1 MEEDKIKYAL
11 SRAQILYKDTIPE
24 HISYLN
30 KIDAPS
36 NANVQVRTCKDKLEK
51 LLADY

>member
-1 MEEDKIKYAL
+1 MQEDKVKYLL
-11 SRAQILYKDTIPE
+11 SRAQILYKNTIPE

-36 NANVQVRTCKDKLEK
+36 NAAAQVRVCS
-51 LLADY
+51 